1 MAGKNMMKYSQY
13 ILNCVMQM
21 CWYLI
26 QTCKLSNGGSLPS
39 TQRKGM
45 SMFIVN
51 VNKNSNV
58 MWISPWELSWFS
70 TNWYTFYMNLQNKSI
85 IPYLGLGWR
94 ISQCWFSIPNVFG
107 LVLWNEL
114 SVLVRGEPGLGL
126 LNAGFGLCSG
136 WVIRKESGWVL
147 YIIWQEH
154 NHCIISFKHCLFS
167 QTFHVLVQ
175 VSFKNVNV
183 CKMKEI
189 LIFSLNNLIII
200 ILTVSLVM
208 KNTNKY
214 LFK

>member
-1 MAGKNMMKYSQY
+1 MLCEFLLG
-13 ILNCVMQM
+13 NCPGFL
-21 CWYLI
+21 LI
-26 QTCKLSNGGSLPS
+26 DTPSIWTCRTKVLSH
-39 TQRKGM
+39 T
-45 SMFIVN
+45 
-51 VNKNSNV
+51 
-58 MWISPWELSWFS
+58 W
-70 TNWYTFYMNLQNKSI
+70 
-85 IPYLGLGWR
+85 GWR

-136 WVIRKESGWVL
+136 WVTRKESGWVL

-154 NHCIISFKHCLFS
+154 NHCIISFKHCFFS
-167 QTFHVLVQ
+167 QTFHMLVQ

-183 CKMKEI
+183 CEMKEI